1 MIENHPFFDTV
12 TLEKD
17 MDVALAARL
26 AEVSEAEFRALNPS
40 MHRPVILAAGSPQI
54 LLPWDNAAIFKRNLQ
69 YHIGPLA
76 SWTAWAVPSHMRTAD
91 IAKRFGMPE
100 TDLRSLN
107 QIPPSML
114 VKAGSTLLVPRASEH
129 QAEVPEH
136 LADNGQVQFQPEV
149 VRQRGSAKARKGETV
164 ASLARRLCG
173 GQRPDA
179 VEPALGR
186 ASAQGRPKP
195 GGVPGCGHRF
205 RRSLGIIAQ
214 GVSVRGQAQGR
225 KGQNH
230 QSPPLGGTQNQPKTK
245 EMTHGCAVTASNPK
259 PLLGALGKLI
269 GEGTGHIHPG
279 HTQGRLLLAAYAQG
293 RAGGLIGHP
302 PVH

>member
-164 ASLARRLCG
+164 TSLARRLNVEASDLMQWNRLSAGQVLKAGQNLVVYRDVVIGSG
-173 GQRPDA
+173 GRSASSRKVSASVGKPKVEKGKTTSHRRS
-179 VEPALGR
+179 VEPKT
-186 ASAQGRPKP
+186 S
-195 GGVPGCGHRF
+195 
-205 RRSLGIIAQ
+205 
-214 GVSVRGQAQGR
+214 R
-225 KGQNH
+225 KQ
-230 QSPPLGGTQNQPKTK
+230 KK
-245 EMTHGCAVTASNPK
+245 
-259 PLLGALGKLI
+259 
-269 GEGTGHIHPG
+269 
-279 HTQGRLLLAAYAQG
+279 
-293 RAGGLIGHP
+293 
-302 PVH
+302 